1 MSTTTPAGSLADVR
15 DMYVVH
21 RVFRREFDLIPRLV
35 RKAPAGDVARA
46 EVIARHLDLM
56 LAGLHMHHTGEDE
69 ILWPLLLAR
78 ATPSRELIE
87 TMQAQH
93 EAVDSYADQI
103 GVLAAE
109 WRSTGSVVRGEQLAR
124 LVEDFRTALVE
135 HLDLEEREILP
146 LSAHHISSTEWDGM
160 GDHGVDAMTKTQ
172 LPLMFGAVLE
182 DASDE
187 ERAMM
192 LAKLPALVRL
202 LLNTLGK
209 RQYRRYVSRVRAD

>member
-21 RVFRREFDLIPRLV
+21 RAFRREFGLVPRLI
-35 RKAPAGDVARA
+35 RMAPAGDVGRA
-46 EVIARHLDLM
+46 EVIARHLDLL

-93 EAVDSYADQI
+93 ETVDGYADQI
-103 GVLAAE
+103 GALVAE
-109 WRSTGSVVRGEQLAR
+109 WRSTGSAVRGEQLAR
-124 LVEDFRTALVE
+124 LVEDFRTALVG
-135 HLDLEEREILP
+135 HLDLEEREVLP
-146 LSAHHISSTEWDGM
+146 LSARHVSRTEWDGM

-192 LAKLPALVRL
+192 LAKLPVVVRL
-202 LLNTLGK
+202 FLNTLGK
-209 RQYRRYVSRVRAD
+209 WQYRRYVSRVRAD

>member
-1 MSTTTPAGSLADVR
+1 MPTTTPESTLADVR

-21 RVFRREFDLIPRLV
+21 RAFRREFGLIPRLIRTV
-35 RKAPAGDVARA
+35 PAGDVARA
-46 EVIARHLDLM
+46 EVIAQHLDMM
-56 LAGLHMHHTGEDE
+56 LAGLHMHHTGEDA
-69 ILWPLLLAR
+69 ILWPLLLVR
-78 ATPSRELIE
+78 AAPSRELVE

-93 EAVDSYADQI
+93 EAVDGYADQI

-109 WRSTGSVVRGEQLAR
+109 WRASASAVRGEQLAR
-124 LVEDFRTALVE
+124 LVEDFRAALLE

-146 LSAHHISSTEWDGM
+146 LSARTISATEWDGM
-160 GDHGVDAMTKTQ
+160 GDHGVDAMTKAQ

-192 LAKLPALVRL
+192 LAKLPVLVRL
-202 LLNTLGK
+202 FLNTLG
-209 RQYRRYVSRVRAD
+209 RWQYRRYVSRVRGD

>member
-1 MSTTTPAGSLADVR
+1 MSTTTPADSLADVR

-21 RVFRREFDLIPRLV
+21 RAFRREFGLIPRLI

-46 EVIARHLDLM
+46 EAIAQHLDLM

-78 ATPSRELIE
+78 ATPSRDLIE

-93 EAVDSYADQI
+93 GTVDGYADQI
-103 GVLAAE
+103 DVLAAE
-109 WRSTGSVVRGEQLAR
+109 WRSTGSAVRGEQLAR

-146 LSAHHISSTEWDGM
+146 LSARHISATEWDGL
-160 GDHGVDAMTKTQ
+160 GGHGVDAMTKTQ

-182 DASDE
+182 DASNE

-192 LAKLPALVRL
+192 LGKLPLGVRL
-202 LLNTLGK
+202 ILNTLGK
-209 RQYRRYVSRVRAD
+209 WQYRRYVSRVRAD

>member
-21 RVFRREFDLIPRLV
+21 RAFRREFGLIPRLI
-35 RKAPAGDVARA
+35 RTAPAGDVARA
-46 EVIARHLDLM
+46 EVIAQHLDLM

-69 ILWPLLLAR
+69 LLWPLLLAR
-78 ATPSRELIE
+78 ATPSRVLIE

-93 EAVDSYADQI
+93 ETVDGYADQI
-103 GVLAAE
+103 GVLAHE
-109 WRSTGSVVRGEQLAR
+109 WRVTGSAVRGEQLAR

-146 LSAHHISSTEWDGM
+146 LSARHISRTEWDGM
-160 GDHGVDAMTKTQ
+160 GDHGVDAMTKAQ

-192 LAKLPALVRL
+192 LAKLPVVVRL
-202 LLNTLGK
+202 LLNTLGTW
-209 RQYRRYVSRVRAD
+209 QYRRYVSRVRAD

>member
-1 MSTTTPAGSLADVR
+1 MSTTTPADGLADVR

-21 RVFRREFDLIPRLV
+21 RAFRREFGLIPRLI
-35 RKAPAGDVARA
+35 RKVPAGDVARS
-46 EVIARHLDLM
+46 ETIAQHLDLM

-78 ATPSRELIE
+78 AAPSRELIE
-87 TMQAQH
+87 TMQTQH
-93 EAVDSYADQI
+93 ESVDGYADQI

-109 WRSTGSVVRGEQLAR
+109 WRSTGSAVRGEQVAR
-124 LVEDFRTALVE
+124 LIEDFRTALVE

-146 LSAHHISSTEWDGM
+146 LSARHISTTEWDGL
-160 GDHGVDAMTKTQ
+160 GGHGVDAMTKTQ

-192 LAKLPALVRL
+192 LAKLPLAVRL
-202 LLNTLGK
+202 ILNTLGTW
-209 RQYRRYVSRVRAD
+209 QYRRYVSRVRAD